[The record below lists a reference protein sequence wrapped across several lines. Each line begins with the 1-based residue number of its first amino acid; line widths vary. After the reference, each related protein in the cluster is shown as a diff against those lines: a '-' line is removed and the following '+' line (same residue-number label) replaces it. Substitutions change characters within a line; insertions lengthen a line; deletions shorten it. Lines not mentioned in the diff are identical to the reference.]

1 MIETRTQASAVETE
15 FVARID
21 RIRSRVLLKLAEK
34 IPEIDATMSSMAGD
48 GDGAADAVASA
59 YRWFH
64 DVSGI
69 GPIVGFEATGQHA
82 RSCAAVLLGSFRAQR
97 GLSPDELAL
106 LTSGFETFRVVAL
119 NETHFTKIDQKSVP

>member
-1 MIETRTQASAVETE
+1 MIETRTQDSAVETE

-21 RIRSRVLLKLAEK
+21 TIRLRVVLKLAEK
-34 IPEIDATMSSMAGD
+34 IREIDTTMSIMAGD
-48 GDGAADAVASA
+48 GDDAVDAVASA

-82 RSCAAVLLGSFRAQR
+82 RLCAAVLIGSFRAQR
-97 GLSPDELAL
+97 GLSADELAL
-106 LTSGFETFRVVAL
+106 LTSGFETFRIVAM
-119 NETHFTKIDQKSVP
+119 NETHFTKIDQRSVP

>member
-1 MIETRTQASAVETE
+1 MIETRTHDSAVETE

-21 RIRSRVLLKLAEK
+21 TIRLRVVLKLAEK
-34 IPEIDATMSSMAGD
+34 IREIDATMSIMAGD
-48 GDGAADAVASA
+48 GDDAVDAVASA

-82 RSCAAVLLGSFRAQR
+82 RLCAAVLIGSFRAQR

-106 LTSGFETFRVVAL
+106 LTSGFENFRIVAL
-119 NETHFTKIDQKSVP
+119 NETHFTKINQR

>member
-1 MIETRTQASAVETE
+1 MNETRAQATAVETE

-21 RIRSRVLLKLAEK
+21 RIRARVVLKLAEK
-34 IPEIDATMSSMAGD
+34 IREIDATMSLMAGD
-48 GDGAADAVASA
+48 GDDAVDAVASA

-82 RSCAAVLLGSFRAQR
+82 RSCAAVLIGSFRAQR
-97 GLSPDELAL
+97 GLSPVEWAL
-106 LTSGFETFRVVAL
+106 LTSDFETFRIVAQ
-119 NETHFTKIDQKSVP
+119 NETHFTELNQRSVP

>member
-21 RIRSRVLLKLAEK
+21 RIRLRVVSKLAEK
-34 IPEIDATMSSMAGD
+34 IREIDATMSFMAGD

-82 RSCAAVLLGSFRAQR
+82 RLCAAVLIGSFRAQR

-106 LTSGFETFRVVAL
+106 LTSGFETFRIAAL
-119 NETHFTKIDQKSVP
+119 NETHFTRINQRSVP

>member
-1 MIETRTQASAVETE
+1 MIETRTQDSAVETE

-21 RIRSRVLLKLAEK
+21 TIRLRVVLKLAEK
-34 IPEIDATMSSMAGD
+34 IREIDTTMSIMAGD
-48 GDGAADAVASA
+48 GDDAVDAVASA

-82 RSCAAVLLGSFRAQR
+82 RLCAAVLIGSFRAQR

-106 LTSGFETFRVVAL
+106 LTSGFENFRIVAL
-119 NETHFTKIDQKSVP
+119 NETHFTKINQR